1 MKLMEN
7 DRFEIRLSG
16 SGGQGIILAAVLL
29 AEALWVQEGLY
40 VCQTQSYGPEA
51 RGGSSK
57 AEVVIS
63 RLEIDYPKAI
73 RPDLLLAMTQSACDA
88 YFNDL
93 KQGGLLVVDSGIVK
107 QIPTDRV
114 AAIPIAKIARET
126 TGKTLTSNMVALGAV
141 AQLTGVIS
149 LKKLEATLK
158 ARSPKEFQEV
168 NLKALRAG
176 VRVAKKITLDSL
188 PPSIFPCEDEDD

>member
-1 MKLMEN
+1 MEG

-16 SGGQGIILAAVLL
+16 SGGQGIILAAIVL
-29 AEALWVQEGLY
+29 AETAWVQEGLH

-63 RLEIDYPKAI
+63 RSEIDYPKAI
-73 RPDLLLAMTQSACDA
+73 RPDLLLAMTQEACDA

-93 KQGGLLVVDSGIVK
+93 KPEGLLVIDSGIVK

-114 AAIPIAKIARET
+114 AAIPITKIARET

-141 AQLTGVIS
+141 ARLTGVIS

-158 ARSPKEFQEV
+158 KRSPGGFEED
-168 NLKALRAG
+168 NLRALRAG
-176 VRVAKKITLDSL
+176 VRAGKKVPLDSL
-188 PPSIFPCEDEDD
+188 PPSVFPDDEEED